1 MTIQPIEETPSPLP
15 VQALDLFAPSIQDLL
30 NSYKN
35 LPVDLIDEQVNQ
47 TSVMNVEAE
56 IRENGEEDLEA
67 YTLFCNDIVTN

>member
-1 MTIQPIEETPSPLP
+1 MTIQPIEETACPLS
-15 VQALDLFAPSIQDLL
+15 VQAFDLFAPSIQDLL

-67 YTLFCNDIVTN
+67 YMI